1 VSLRQRFLVMLLLA
15 VVGIGA
21 AGRAG
26 FHLRAESSTVRERQ
40 AFDEADRAVE
50 ELVRRAQSRTVSN
63 PDPTV
68 VEMDSALAETAKQV
82 LASVFE
88 AAGGYCDADG
98 SLLVTAAGASRFD
111 WPERIPAFPAFPR
124 PNGDV
129 ATNPANP
136 PPAGMNASADPGPA
150 GPTRAGSEL
159 HRPLLLPADRAS
171 LVAACRAAQPDRTD
185 HKRVSLPHDLL
196 MFSLRG
202 GSGGLV
208 AWTMIRLP
216 PEGTRW
222 SGMNLFLEAGVVALA
237 TLAFVAIALGA
248 LVALRRGAADLDA
261 GLAMLQTDLQAKIPL
276 PRIGELKRVAAG
288 LRQMATHLA
297 ETQERERA
305 LAAKLVHEQRLGA
318 LGRVAAGVAHEVRN
332 PLTGI
337 KLTLDNMARRH
348 LDERSANDVAI
359 CREEIARIDRVVSSL
374 LLVARKGA
382 LEATKFDA
390 AELVDE
396 RMAIAAGLAAA
407 RDVQLVRDGSVS
419 ITANRD
425 ALSRV
430 IDNLLRNGM
439 EASPEKAEVRVELR
453 HSGGDARIR
462 FIDRGAG
469 VPDGRL
475 GELFEPFFTLKPEGT
490 GLGLFLSRSLLEA
503 HGGTLT
509 YDREDGATCFSAT
522 LPTDSPTCP
531 RHPAS

>member
-1 VSLRQRFLVMLLLA
+1 MLLLA

-26 FHLRAESSTVRERQ
+26 FHLRAESSAVRERQ
-40 AFDEADRAVE
+40 AFDDADRAAL
-50 ELVRRAQSRTVSN
+50 ELVRRAQARTGSSQG
-63 PDPTV
+63 PSV
-68 VEMDSALAETAKQV
+68 VEMDTALAESAKQV

-98 SLLVTAAGASRFD
+98 SLRATASGASRFD
-111 WPERIPAFPAFPR
+111 WPERIPPPFAAFSPPSGEPR
-124 PNGDV
+124 PNPAEPPTTEKDV
-129 ATNPANP
+129 P
-136 PPAGMNASADPGPA
+136 ADPGPS
-150 GPTRAGSEL
+150 PTRAQRDG
-159 HRPLLLPADRAS
+159 HRPPLLPADRSA
-171 LVAACRAAQPDRTD
+171 LVAACRAAKPDRTD

-202 GSGGLV
+202 ASGGLV

-222 SGMNLFLEAGVVALA
+222 SGMDLFFEAGVVALA

-248 LVALRRGAADLDA
+248 LVALRRGAADLDT

-297 ETQERERA
+297 ETQQRERT

-332 PLTGI
+332 PLAGI

-348 LDERSANDVAI
+348 LDERSAKDVAT
-359 CREEIARIDRVVSSL
+359 CREEVARIDRVVSSL

-382 LEATKFDA
+382 LEATTFDA

-396 RMAIAAGLAAA
+396 RMAIAAGLAAT

-439 EASPEKAEVRVELR
+439 EASPDRAEVRVELR
-453 HSGGDARIR
+453 HCDGDARLR

-475 GELFEPFFTLKPEGT
+475 GELFEPFFTLKAEGT

-509 YDREDGATCFSAT
+509 YNREDGATCFSAT
-522 LPTDSPTCP
+522 LPTDSPPCP
-531 RHPAS
+531 PHPAS

>member
-1 VSLRQRFLVMLLLA
+1 M
-15 VVGIGA
+15 VGIGA

-26 FHLRAESSTVRERQ
+26 FHLRAESSAVRERQ
-40 AFDEADRAVE
+40 AFDDADRAVE
-50 ELVRRAQSRTVSN
+50 ELVRRAQSRALSN

-68 VEMDSALAETAKQV
+68 VEMDTALAETAKLV

-98 SLLVTAAGASRFD
+98 SLLVTVAGSSRFD
-111 WPERIPAFPAFPR
+111 WPERIPAFPANVDDR
-124 PNGDV
+124 S
-129 ATNPANP
+129 NPATP
-136 PPAGMNASADPGPA
+136 PAAGMNASADSGPSAPEQA
-150 GPTRAGSEL
+150 GPER
-159 HRPLLLPADRAS
+159 HRPLLLPADRSA
-171 LVAACRAAQPDRTD
+171 LIAACRTAKPDRTD

-222 SGMNLFLEAGVVALA
+222 SGVDLFLEASVVALA
-237 TLAFVAIALGA
+237 TLAFFAIALGA

-261 GLAMLQTDLQAKIPL
+261 GLAMLQADLQAKIPF

-332 PLTGI
+332 PLAGI

-348 LDERSANDVAI
+348 LDERSAKDVAT
-359 CREEIARIDRVVSSL
+359 CREEIARIDRVVGSL

-382 LEATKFDA
+382 LEATTFDA

-396 RMAIAAGLAAA
+396 RMAIAKGLAAA
-407 RDVQLVRDGSVS
+407 RDVQLVRDGTLSV
-419 ITANRD
+419 TADRD

-439 EASPEKAEVRVELR
+439 EASPEKAEVRIELR
-453 HSGGDARIR
+453 RTNGDACIR
-462 FIDRGAG
+462 FVDRGAG
-469 VPDGRL
+469 VPEGRL
-475 GELFEPFFTLKPEGT
+475 AELFEPFFTLKPEGT

-522 LPTDSPTCP
+522 LPTDSSTC
-531 RHPAS
+531 RSHPAS